1 MNLREV
7 MIVSVT
13 GKSAGILSGA
23 KGVYE
28 FGLSYEADVY
38 TSDSIDQ
45 LPEKT
50 VRWSRLFDIKGREFP
65 VIILIDLPDL
75 SSETGR
81 AQAYVAS
88 TRATSLL
95 FILGE
100 DAELSQWRSLF
111 PKPKSG

>member
-1 MNLREV
+1 
-7 MIVSVT
+7 
-13 GKSAGILSGA
+13 
-23 KGVYE
+23 VYE
-28 FGLSYEADVY
+28 FGLTYESDVY
-38 TSDSIDQ
+38 TSESIDQ
-45 LPEKT
+45 LPERT

-75 SSETGR
+75 ASEAGR

-100 DAELSQWRSLF
+100 DPELSQWRALF
-111 PKPKSG
+111 PRPKSGMG